1 MCKYENKSYLCQNYI
16 ENPISTCDFYWF
28 LVRVAFGFL
37 PQNYIFHLYCLG
49 GRTVTHSG
57 VSLLTGC
64 LFGSVLPLQLENC
77 PDVSLSF
84 SSMLACL
91 QTGFFMRTSWI

>member
-49 GRTVTHSG
+49 ATIYI
-57 VSLLTGC
+57 LT
-64 LFGSVLPLQLENC
+64 
-77 PDVSLSF
+77 
-84 SSMLACL
+84 
-91 QTGFFMRTSWI
+91 